1 MNQLPFKQLIL
12 KQFDEAKKYRLFMGG
27 NISRECNGMTNLYIG
42 DTDFHFGDEC
52 VNISAEIKH
61 IYPNKEP
68 KMLTFNQARE
78 YACDVNTYDNIGR
91 YRKRYLFE
99 VHENH
104 RDNKPYV
111 IITEFNQWNPEFKNA
126 IDFLNLKSSRMLY
139 WEDQLT
145 KFLLTGD
152 KTIGARPRY
161 GLRCVEYK
169 TK

>member
-1 MNQLPFKQLIL
+1 MNQLTFKELIL
-12 KQFDEAKKYRLFMGG
+12 NQFEEAKKYNLFFDG
-27 NISRECNGMTNLYIG
+27 NVSRECNGMTSLYLG
-42 DTDFHFGDEC
+42 DTDFHFADQC

-61 IYPNKEP
+61 IYPFRTP

-78 YACDVNTYDNIGR
+78 YACDVNTVDNMKR
-91 YRKRYLFE
+91 LRKRYLFE
-99 VHENH
+99 VHEKH
-104 RDNKPYV
+104 HENKPYV
-111 IITEFNQWNPEFKNA
+111 IITEFREWNPNFKHA
-126 IDFLNLKSSRMLY
+126 IDFLDLQSSRMLY